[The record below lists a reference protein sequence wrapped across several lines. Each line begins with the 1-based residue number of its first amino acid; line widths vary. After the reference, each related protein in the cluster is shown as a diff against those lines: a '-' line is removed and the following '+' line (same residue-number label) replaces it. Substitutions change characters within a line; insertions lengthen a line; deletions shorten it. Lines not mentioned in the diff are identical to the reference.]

1 MSHRDGVARPDGVNG
16 TDTAVFERERARL
29 INIAY
34 GIIGDLG
41 EAEDVVQE
49 AWVRMRRS
57 QGIHDVAGWLVVV
70 TSRLALD
77 VVRSARQQR
86 EDYVGP
92 WLPEPLVEA
101 TGPDPADRVTLDE
114 SVSTAMLVVLETL
127 SPAERTAFVLREVF
141 GHGYDEIADAVGR
154 NPAAVRQ
161 LTARARRHLHA
172 SAPRFDADPARHRAI
187 AEAFAT
193 ACEGRDLDALLE
205 LLDPD
210 VVLRSDGGG
219 VVSAAR
225 NPIAGADKV
234 SRFLVGVAGRAPGFS
249 MRPVRVNGGVGA
261 LTFRGSR
268 LHSATSLTVA
278 DGRVTAVNSVLH
290 PDKLARTRALFGA
303 AY

>member
-1 MSHRDGVARPDGVNG
+1 MNR
-16 TDTAVFERERARL
+16 TDTAVFGRERARL
-29 INIAY
+29 VTIAY

-49 AWVRMRRS
+49 AWLRMRRTH
-57 QGIHDVAGWLVVV
+57 GIEDVAGWLVVV

-77 VVRSARQQR
+77 VVRSARRRR

-92 WLPEPLVEA
+92 WLPEPLVDT

-141 GHGYDEIADAVGR
+141 GHNYDDIADAVGR
-154 NPAAVRQ
+154 SPAAVRQ
-161 LTARARRHLHA
+161 LTARARRHLREN
-172 SAPRFDADPARHRAI
+172 APRFDADPTRHRAV

-193 ACEGRDLDALLE
+193 ACQGRDLDALLE

-225 NPIAGADKV
+225 NPIVGADKV
-234 SRFLVGVAGRAPGFS
+234 SRFLVGVAGRISGFS
-249 MRPVRVNGGVGA
+249 TRPVRVNGGVGA

-268 LHSATSLTVA
+268 LHSATSLTIA
-278 DGRVTAVNSVLH
+278 DGRVTAVDSVLH
-290 PDKLARTRALFGA
+290 PDKLARTRALLDA
-303 AY
+303 PN